1 MHSVFFFFLCSVPQR
16 KFQQAIISS
25 RNQSMAGGS
34 SDYDQVL
41 VDIADYV
48 HDYNI
53 DDPGC
58 WSSAR
63 LALMDA
69 LGCAIESLNKNGTC
83 KTMVNAVISSSSS
96 THDMRL
102 PGTALRLG
110 PMQGAFALGTL
121 IRYSDHND
129 SLGGA
134 ESGHPSGTSHTTV
147 PQAPRS

>member
-1 MHSVFFFFLCSVPQR
+1 
-16 KFQQAIISS
+16 
-25 RNQSMAGGS
+25 MASGS
-34 SDYDQVL
+34 ANYDQVL

-53 DDPGC
+53 DDPAC

-69 LGCAIESLNKNGTC
+69 LGCAVETLNESGACQSLI
-83 KTMVNAVISSSSS
+83 NAVISSSSS
-96 THDMRL
+96 THEMRL
-102 PGTALRLG
+102 PGMALRLG

-134 ESGHPSGTSHTTV
+134 ESGHPSGRSHITIL
-147 PQAPRS
+147 